1 MDIEIKKN
9 QGLTQAIA
17 SKLGLSKDE
26 CKKIDTSVW
35 QDVMKTVDEE
45 QTARKEKNPNDTS
58 IFSGGNDI
66 STIDKKENWKS
77 NFIAKEGKVSLS
89 DESWSKISGLLG
101 KKEAPKAE
109 EKPKTEETPK
119 TDDKPKA
126 EGKVIKRSVDGE
138 KKDIVVTKNEK
149 GQKIRRELN
158 ADGTVGDTLAA
169 TKTFGNN
176 KYISGDFPP
185 ETRIWERTVNGQK
198 DTQIGVYKD
207 DNGNKVRKL
216 VVTDEKTGKKTLGEE
231 IIPVKTFGKNKYI
244 TKSEF
249 DAKVREDLG
258 GKTLPD
264 DVTAK
269 ISGDKISYKC
279 DGKTISRAEV
289 LEKIK

>member
-17 SKLGLSKDE
+17 SKLGLSKAE
-26 CKKIDTSVW
+26 CKKIDTTVW

-45 QTARKEKNPNDTS
+45 QATRKEKNPNDTS
-58 IFSGGNDI
+58 IFSGGNDV

-77 NFIAKEGKVSLS
+77 NFIAKEGTVSLS
-89 DESWSKISGLLG
+89 DESWSKISGMLG
-101 KKEAPKAE
+101 KKEAPKTE
-109 EKPKTEETPK
+109 EKPKTE
-119 TDDKPKA
+119 DKPKA

-138 KKDIVVTKNEK
+138 KKDIIVTKNEK
-149 GQKIRRELN
+149 GQKVRRELN
-158 ADGTVGDTLAA
+158 ADGTAGDTLAA

-176 KYISGDFPP
+176 KYIAGDFPP

-198 DTQIGVYKD
+198 DTQIGVYHD

-216 VVTDEKTGKKTLGEE
+216 VVTDAKTGKKTLGEE

-244 TKSEF
+244 TKTEF
-249 DAKVREDLG
+249 DAKVQADLG
-258 GKTLPD
+258 GKTLPE

-269 ISGDKISYKC
+269 ISGDKITYKC
-279 DGKTISRAEV
+279 NGKAISREAV
-289 LEKIK
+289 LAKIK

>member
-17 SKLGLSKDE
+17 SKLGLSKAE
-26 CKKIDTSVW
+26 CKKIDTTVW

-45 QTARKEKNPNDTS
+45 QATRKEKNPNDTS
-58 IFSGGNDI
+58 IFSGGNDV

-77 NFIAKEGKVSLS
+77 NFIAKEGTVSLS
-89 DESWSKISGLLG
+89 DESWSKISGMLG
-101 KKEAPKAE
+101 KKEAPKTE
-109 EKPKTEETPK
+109 EKPKTE
-119 TDDKPKA
+119 DKPKA

-138 KKDIVVTKNEK
+138 KKDIIVTKNEK
-149 GQKIRRELN
+149 GQKVRRELN
-158 ADGTVGDTLAA
+158 ADGTAGDTLAA

-176 KYISGDFPP
+176 KYIAGDFPP

-198 DTQIGVYKD
+198 NTQIGVYHD

-216 VVTDEKTGKKTLGEE
+216 VVTDAKTGKKTLGEE

-244 TKSEF
+244 TKTEF
-249 DAKVREDLG
+249 DAKVQADLG
-258 GKTLPD
+258 GKTLPE

-269 ISGDKISYKC
+269 ISGDKITYKC
-279 DGKTISRAEV
+279 NGKAISREAV
-289 LEKIK
+289 LAKIK